1 MKKQIENLVK
11 LQNIE
16 TEYSRIVSKLN
27 DVSSRLEALDA
38 GIEELRQTID
48 KESAQIRELK
58 KKYREHESD
67 VQMNISRIK
76 KSKER
81 LSAVKTNREYLSMLK
96 EIEKSE
102 AMNSQIE
109 DEMLEC
115 LELMER
121 IEEAVSTKENEF
133 ITRSDQVDR
142 EKENIH
148 METEHGKNKLAQLD
162 AELKEYYSMI
172 EPVLLNRFIKI
183 KEQQAGKTAIVP
195 VKDAVC
201 QGCNLNL
208 PPQMYN
214 ELHRGNTL
222 KFCPNCQRII
232 YLEKSISDA

>member
-1 MKKQIENLVK
+1 MKKQIESLVK

-27 DVSSRLEALDA
+27 DVSSRFEALDA
-38 GIEELRQTID
+38 GVEELRQAID
-48 KESAQIRELK
+48 KEAAQIRELK

-96 EIEKSE
+96 EIEKLE

-109 DEMLEC
+109 DEMLEG

-148 METEHGKNKLAQLD
+148 TETEHGKNKLAQLD

-214 ELHRGNTL
+214 ELHLGNTL

-232 YLEKSISDA
+232 YLEKSISDD